1 MRDLSPPNSSPK
13 VRKICCIGAGY
24 VGGPTSAVIA
34 LKCPEI
40 QVFVCDCHQ
49 KRIDAWNTDEL
60 PLKEPGLL
68 DVVKQCR
75 GKNLHFSTEVEL
87 HASEADLIFV
97 CVNTPT
103 KKYGIGMGQAA
114 DLTTIEA
121 VARTLARCCKESKVI
136 VEKSTVPVRAAA
148 RVAELLNFPGLN
160 GEATTIEHAVLSNP
174 EFLAEGTAI
183 NDLLNPDRVLIGGDE
198 NSVTSRRGIEMLT
211 WIYEHWIPRD
221 LILVTSVW
229 SSELSK
235 LAANAFLAQRISS
248 INAVSAICEATGA
261 DVREV
266 SQAISLDSRIGPY
279 FLKASLGFGGSCFKK
294 DILNLTYI
302 CQSLNLTEVA
312 AYWNAV
318 LQMNEHQMDRFG
330 RCILDSLFNNLH
342 GKRIAIFGFAF
353 KKDTGDTRES
363 AAITVCSMLLSE
375 HANLFIYDPQVP
387 REEILSDLTE
397 QTGHSLVASNVT
409 VCSSAAEAAE
419 SAHAIVICTE
429 WDEFKTL
436 DYREL
441 YNRMQKPAFLFDG
454 RLIVDHAELRAIGF
468 QVKAIGINLQERVLS
483 PQFSSSN
490 H

>member
-1 MRDLSPPNSSPK
+1 MFFSPCRDSLIHS
-13 VRKICCIGAGY
+13 IFLC
-24 VGGPTSAVIA
+24 
-34 LKCPEI
+34 
-40 QVFVCDCHQ
+40 VF
-49 KRIDAWNTDEL
+49 K
-60 PLKEPGLL
+60 PGLL
-68 DVVKQCR
+68 DVVKKCR

-103 KKYGIGMGQAA
+103 KNYGIGMGQAA

-121 VARTLARCCKESKVI
+121 VARTLAACCKESKVV

-160 GEATTIEHAVLSNP
+160 GEATPVSSPTTFRSFSQSFNFFSSLYQFFDYSQFPLAHLVPLYPVNTGLKIQGSCDYLICQVEHAVLSNP

-183 NDLLNPDRVLIGGDE
+183 KDLLNPDRVLIGGDE
-198 NSVTSRRGIEMLT
+198 NSEVSRRGIEMLT

-302 CQSLNLTEVA
+302 CQTLNLTEVA
-312 AYWNAV
+312 AYWNSV
-318 LQMNEHQMDRFG
+318 LEMNEHQMNRFG
-330 RCILDSLFNNLH
+330 GCILDSLFNNLR

-363 AAITVCSMLLSE
+363 AAITVCSLLLSE
-375 HANLFIYDPQVP
+375 YANLFIYDPQVP
-387 REEILSDLTE
+387 RDQILTDLTE
-397 QTGHSLVASNVT
+397 QSGHTLSEFLVL
-409 VCSSAAEAAE
+409 
-419 SAHAIVICTE
+419 
-429 WDEFKTL
+429 TL
-436 DYREL
+436 
-441 YNRMQKPAFLFDG
+441 
-454 RLIVDHAELRAIGF
+454 
-468 QVKAIGINLQERVLS
+468 
-483 PQFSSSN
+483 
-490 H
+490 